1 MDGAIKRIERVVGHY
16 VGARYHDV
24 VEVGIGRNFTAAE
37 VIASSGAQVRA
48 VDIRATGDGPISV
61 VWDDVFSPTLSLYD
75 GADLV
80 LAIRPGVEMVPPLI
94 ALARRCD
101 CDLLVYHLGDE
112 VYLDGGERIPIE
124 GAILHRYH
132 RGGRL
137 EEG

>member
-1 MDGAIKRIERVVGHY
+1 MKYDVRDIKLAAEGKLRIEWAEQDMPVLGLVKERFAKEKPLKGKKMSACLHV
-16 VGARYHDV
+16 
-24 VEVGIGRNFTAAE
+24 TAETANLM
-37 VIASSGAQVRA
+37 R
-48 VDIRATGDGPISV
+48 
-61 VWDDVFSPTLSLYD
+61 TLKAG